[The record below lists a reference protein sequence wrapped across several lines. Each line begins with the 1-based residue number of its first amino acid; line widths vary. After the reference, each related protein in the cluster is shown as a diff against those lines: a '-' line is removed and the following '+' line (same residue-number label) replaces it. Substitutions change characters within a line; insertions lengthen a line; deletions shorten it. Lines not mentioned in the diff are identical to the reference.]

1 MLNAIRQ
8 GDVPR
13 LKKNLTAD
21 VVNFVHPYT
30 GDTPLHIAA
39 QSVSA
44 KRKHVSLRNLHNSFT
59 PSQLSITTYHLQ
71 LLVTILK

>member
-44 KRKHVSLRNLHNSFT
+44 KRKHVSHSSNFLFT
-59 PSQLSITTYHLQ
+59 PTKPTFR
-71 LLVTILK
+71 

>member
-21 VVNFVHPYT
+21 IVNFVHPYT

-44 KRKHVSLRNLHNSFT
+44 KRKHVIFF
-59 PSQLSITTYHLQ
+59 
-71 LLVTILK
+71 LVDS